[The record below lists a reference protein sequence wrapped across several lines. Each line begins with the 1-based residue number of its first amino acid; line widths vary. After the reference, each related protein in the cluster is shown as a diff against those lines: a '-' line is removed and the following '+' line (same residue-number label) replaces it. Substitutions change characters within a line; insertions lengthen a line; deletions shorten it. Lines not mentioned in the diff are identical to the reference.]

1 MIKHH
6 EGKGWLLIDDPIV
19 REARRDA
26 RGQSQWFQWLQA
38 LYLLRRGRISGRSPA
53 EVARRAGI
61 DADTLTATVDA
72 YNRSDADPAGKPAE
86 FVRPL
91 LTPPFSLVDVS
102 IKPSLGYPC
111 AMLTLG
117 GLAVDE
123 STGRV
128 RGLDGRPISG
138 LYAAGRSAVGICSRS
153 YVSGLSLTDCVFSGR
168 RAGLNSALAQG
179 LLDKNENVFYSWHE
193 FRGRKQGM
201 GQLMRGADSPQ
212 AAREVIAGV
221 RDLLPTLRERAQD
234 TEDARRI
241 PDESIKSLQETGFF
255 KLLQPKPYGGYESTP
270 VTFYTAVKL
279 IASAWGSTGWVASIL
294 GAHPWHVALF
304 DAQAQEDVWSEDVDV
319 RISSS
324 YAPMGTAQIVDGG
337 CRLTGKWSF
346 SSGCDHATWILLCV
360 RRVRQAGGLLHL
372 PAADQRL
379 HHRRRLGHRG
389 TSWYR

>member
-1 MIKHH
+1 
-6 EGKGWLLIDDPIV
+6 
-19 REARRDA
+19 
-26 RGQSQWFQWLQA
+26 
-38 LYLLRRGRISGRSPA
+38 
-53 EVARRAGI
+53 
-61 DADTLTATVDA
+61 
-72 YNRSDADPAGKPAE
+72 
-86 FVRPL
+86 
-91 LTPPFSLVDVS
+91 
-102 IKPSLGYPC
+102 
-111 AMLTLG
+111 
-117 GLAVDE
+117 
-123 STGRV
+123 
-128 RGLDGRPISG
+128 
-138 LYAAGRSAVGICSRS
+138 
-153 YVSGLSLTDCVFSGR
+153 
-168 RAGLNSALAQG
+168 
-179 LLDKNENVFYSWHE
+179 
-193 FRGRKQGM
+193 
-201 GQLMRGADSPQ
+201 MRGADSPQ

-241 PDESIKSLQETGFF
+241 PDESIKSLQDTGFF

-294 GAHPWHVALF
+294 GVHPWHVALF